1 MSLFHYSEA
10 TTEEIQNIVSLA
22 NACDL
27 TQQQIEE
34 LTEEEYSEFLSC
46 CVLYD
51 V

>member
-10 TTEEIQNIVSLA
+10 TTKEIQSVVSLA

-27 TQQQIEE
+27 TQAQIEE

>member
-1 MSLFHYSEA
+1 MSLFHFSEA
-10 TTEEIQNIVSLA
+10 TAEEIQNITSLA

-27 TQQQIEE
+27 TQAEIEE
-34 LTEEEYSEFLSC
+34 LTEEEYSEFLSS

>member
-1 MSLFHYSEA
+1 MSLFHFSEA
-10 TTEEIQNIVSLA
+10 TKNEINQVTSLV

-27 TQQQIEE
+27 TQAQIEE

-46 CVLYD
+46 CSIYD

>member
-1 MSLFHYSEA
+1 MSLFHFSEA

-27 TQQQIEE
+27 TQAEIEE
-34 LTEEEYSEFLSC
+34 LTEEEYSEFLSSC
-46 CVLYD
+46 LLYD

>member
-1 MSLFHYSEA
+1 MSLFHFSEA
-10 TTEEIQNIVSLA
+10 TTEEIQTITSLA

-27 TQQQIEE
+27 TQAQIEE

-46 CVLYD
+46 CLLYD

>member
-1 MSLFHYSEA
+1 MSLFHFSKA
-10 TTEEIQNIVSLA
+10 TAEEINQVTSLA

-27 TQQQIEE
+27 TQMQIEE

>member
-10 TTEEIQNIVSLA
+10 TAEEIQNVTSLA

-27 TQQQIEE
+27 TQAQSEE

-51 V
+51 G

>member
-10 TTEEIQNIVSLA
+10 TTEEIQSITSLA
-22 NACDL
+22 NSCDL

-46 CVLYD
+46 CLLYD

>member
-1 MSLFHYSEA
+1 MSLFHFSEA
-10 TTEEIQNIVSLA
+10 MAEEINQVTSLS

-46 CVLYD
+46 CLLYD